1 MSSLVLYTY
10 PTVSAVKETDPYY
23 NNAVKYGE
31 KVFVY
36 GKPESK
42 TIDPTNEGIVLKRF
56 GKAKIYK
63 VNEMAVNH
71 MDAINLKKQNGVDSY
86 NKQRLDEIKK
96 VDKQFAQFFLTRLHD
111 LVWQDYSKGILSTI
125 SFDEGFEMLKKAT
138 HALYDLLIASVDDK
152 FSKDLSISE
161 MKNVIDLHNLN
172 NEYALG
178 KDLKSKKH

>member
-1 MSSLVLYTY
+1 MSQLVLYTW
-10 PTVSAVKETDPYY
+10 PANSILRETDPFYS
-23 NNAVKYGE
+23 NAVKYGE

-36 GKPESK
+36 GKKDVSSS
-42 TIDPTNEGIVLKRF
+42 IDPTNEGIVLKRF
-56 GKAKIYK
+56 GKAKILK

-71 MDAINLKKQNGVDSY
+71 MDAINLKNQNGDSY
-86 NKQRLDEIKK
+86 NKQRLNEIKK
-96 VDKQFAQFFLTRLHD
+96 VDKQFAQFFLTRLHE
-111 LVWQDYSKGILSTI
+111 LVWQDYDKGVLSTI

-172 NEYALG
+172 NEYTLG